1 MQNTKSYQHELLKSA
16 IEATDAYLG
25 IEKNAVKLGYSNA
38 NMNAEFAYHLRRV
51 YDTLNELGEFS
62 KHEDYIKNHI
72 QTMIDLTPEVKGREA
87 VFSILEP
94 VAHQTT
100 SDQSDVGE
108 SRIPSFKTFIK
119 EEEKKNIE
127 DDVISDEEIAN
138 IVDEL
143 TWEDIVDLYDE
154 EELVYVDSD
163 EEEEEE
169 PEDGDLNEK
178 ISVQSRLK
186 RRQAFARMRGK
197 RNAARNMKLR
207 RASSMDIL
215 KKRAN
220 LSARRAVYKRFLRG
234 RDKSTLSAAEK
245 DRIETQV
252 GRMKYMQQAIAT
264 KMLPKMRGIEQKRLA
279 NYRSKKSSAPRGTSS
294 KAPGGTS
301 SKRR

>member
-51 YDTLNELGEFS
+51 YDTLNELGEFP

-72 QTMIDLTPEVKGREA
+72 QTMINLTPEAKGKEA
-87 VFSILEP
+87 VFKVLEP
-94 VAHQTT
+94 AAHQTT
-100 SDQSDVGE
+100 SDQADVGE

-127 DDVISDEEIAN
+127 DDIISDEEIAN

-154 EELVYVDSD
+154 EELVYDDSD
-163 EEEEEE
+163 EEDEEE
-169 PEDGDLNEK
+169 PEDEDLNEK

-197 RNAARNMKLR
+197 RNAARNIKLR
-207 RASSMDIL
+207 RASSMDVL

-252 GRMKYMQQAIAT
+252 GRMKFMQQAIAT

-279 NYRSKKSSAPRGTSS
+279 NYRSKKSSAPRGKSS

>member
-1 MQNTKSYQHELLKSA
+1 MQNTKSTQHELLKSA

-38 NMNAEFAYHLRRV
+38 NMNTEFAYHLRRV
-51 YDTLNELGEFS
+51 YDTLTELGEFS

-87 VFSILEP
+87 VFKVLEP
-94 VAHQTT
+94 AAHQTT
-100 SDQSDVGE
+100 SDQADVGE

-119 EEEKKNIE
+119 EEKKNIE

-154 EELVYVDSD
+154 EELVYDDSDD

-169 PEDGDLNEK
+169 PEDEDLNEK

-186 RRQAFARMRGK
+186 KRQAFARMRGK
-197 RNAARNMKLR
+197 RNAARNIKLR

-279 NYRSKKSSAPRGTSS
+279 NYRSTKSSAPRGTSS

>member
-1 MQNTKSYQHELLKSA
+1 MQNTKSPQHELLKSA

-25 IEKNAVKLGYSNA
+25 IEKNAKKLGFSNA
-38 NMNAEFAYHLRRV
+38 GMNAEFAYHLRRV
-51 YDTLNELGEFS
+51 YDTLTELGEFS
-62 KHEDYIKNHI
+62 KHEEYIKTHI
-72 QTMIDLTPEVKGREA
+72 QAMIDLTPETKGKEA
-87 VFSILEP
+87 VFNVLEP
-94 VAHQTT
+94 EAHQTT
-100 SDQSDVGE
+100 SNQADVGE

-119 EEEKKNIE
+119 EEKKNIE
-127 DDVISDEEIAN
+127 DETISDEEIAN

-154 EELVYVDSD
+154 EELIYDDSD
-163 EEEEEE
+163 DEE
-169 PEDGDLNEK
+169 PEDEEDDGDLNEK

-197 RNAARNMKLR
+197 RNAARNIKLR
-207 RASSMDIL
+207 RASSMDVL

>member
-1 MQNTKSYQHELLKSA
+1 MQNIKSYQHELLKSA

-38 NMNAEFAYHLRRV
+38 NMNAEFAYHLKRV
-51 YDTLNELGEFS
+51 HDTLNELGEFS
-62 KHEDYIKNHI
+62 KHEEYIKTHI

-169 PEDGDLNEK
+169 PEDEDLNEK

>member
-1 MQNTKSYQHELLKSA
+1 MQNIRTPQHELLKSA
-16 IEATDAYLG
+16 IEATDSYLG
-25 IEKNAVKLGYSNA
+25 IEKNAKKLGFSNA
-38 NMNAEFAYHLRRV
+38 SLNTEFAYHLKRV

-62 KHEDYIKNHI
+62 KHENYIKTHI
-72 QTMIDLTPEVKGREA
+72 QAMIDLTPEVKGQEA
-87 VFSILEP
+87 IFKIVNPIVNKSQAYEGKVKKINSFS
-94 VAHQTT
+94 
-100 SDQSDVGE
+100 S
-108 SRIPSFKTFIK
+108 FIK
-119 EEEKKNIE
+119 EEKKNIE
-127 DDVISDEEIAN
+127 DETISDEEIDK

-154 EELVYVDSD
+154 EELVYVNDEDD
-163 EEEEEE
+163 EEL
-169 PEDGDLNEK
+169 EDADLNEK
-178 ISVQSRLK
+178 ISVQSRLR
-186 RRQAFARMRGK
+186 RRQAFARMSGK
-197 RNAARNMKLR
+197 RNAARNIKLR

-252 GRMKYMQQAIAT
+252 GRMKYMQQTIAT

>member
-1 MQNTKSYQHELLKSA
+1 MQNTKSYQHELLKAA

-38 NMNAEFAYHLRRV
+38 NMNAEFAYHLKRV
-51 YDTLNELGEFS
+51 HDTLNELGEFP
-62 KHEDYIKNHI
+62 KHEEYIKTHI

-87 VFSILEP
+87 VFNILEP
-94 VAHQTT
+94 VAPAIKHLPHE
-100 SDQSDVGE
+100 VIE
-108 SRIPSFKTFIK
+108 SRLPSFKTFIK
-119 EEEKKNIE
+119 EEKKNIE
-127 DDVISDEEIAN
+127 DDVISDEEIAK

-143 TWEDIVDLYDE
+143 TWEDIIDLYDE
-154 EELVYVDSD
+154 EELVYDDSD
-163 EEEEEE
+163 EEGEKE
-169 PEDGDLNEK
+169 PEDKDLNEK

>member
-1 MQNTKSYQHELLKSA
+1 MQNTKSYQHELLKAA

-25 IEKNAVKLGYSNA
+25 IEKNAKKLGFSTPM
-38 NMNAEFAYHLRRV
+38 MNAEFVSHLKRV
-51 YDTLNELGEFS
+51 HDTLNELGEFP
-62 KHEDYIKNHI
+62 KHEEYLKTHI
-72 QTMIDLTPEVKGREA
+72 QAMINLTPEMKGKEA
-87 VFSILEP
+87 IFKIIEP
-94 VAHQTT
+94 AAHQTT

-108 SRIPSFKTFIK
+108 SRVPSFKSFIK
-119 EEEKKNIE
+119 EEEEKKNTE
-127 DDVISDEEIAN
+127 DTISDEDIDK
-138 IVDEL
+138 IVDDL
-143 TWEDIVDLYDE
+143 TWEDIIDLYDE
-154 EELVYVDSD
+154 EELVYDDDEDDNDVD
-163 EEEEEE
+163 EE
-169 PEDGDLNEK
+169 DLNEK

-207 RASSMDIL
+207 RASSMDVL

-252 GRMKYMQQAIAT
+252 GRMKYMQTAIAT